1 MKLFLKTLLHSVKY
15 AAAFLFMYFIGNY
28 LTRAFLNTYF
38 KDNDFVGLL
47 LVTGV
52 PIVSVFIF
60 ATANRMKN
68 EDLADAYKK
77 VLSDSKFCL
86 WKDTSETVK
95 SKDFVNELLILLLY
109 ELVVVLIGWRI
120 IFSVSIM
127 DGILTIL
134 IPIILFLILNLI
146 SIELTHL
153 KIYKSMKRSKGE

>member
-15 AAAFLFMYFIGNY
+15 AAVFLIMYFLGNY
-28 LTRAFLNTYF
+28 LTIAFLNTYF

-77 VLSDSKFCL
+77 VLSDSKFRL
-86 WKDTSETVK
+86 WKDTAETVK